1 MTFGYIYL
9 CRGVSEI
16 KSTST
21 TTSRL
26 GTNIG
31 SAVPTVGSNPGCLS
45 MKFSIRKKYV
55 LKIIQENIVRG
66 WLLFL

>member
-1 MTFGYIYL
+1 MTVGYRYTYL
-9 CRGVSEI
+9 CGVSEI
-16 KSTST
+16 KSTCT

-55 LKIIQENIVRG
+55 LTNAC
-66 WLLFL
+66 